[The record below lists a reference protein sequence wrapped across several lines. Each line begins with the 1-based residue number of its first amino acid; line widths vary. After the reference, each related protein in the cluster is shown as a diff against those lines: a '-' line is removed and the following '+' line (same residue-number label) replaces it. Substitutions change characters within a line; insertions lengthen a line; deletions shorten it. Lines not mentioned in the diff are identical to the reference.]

1 MTTYYIH
8 PAEGHDGNNGLK
20 KEHPWK
26 GFAPVAQV
34 LLQPGDRIEVLAPGA
49 LHHTIHLRGGG
60 TAALP
65 VRLHFAPGRY
75 DLYPD
80 GMTTRKY
87 NISNAN
93 SAPDEA
99 KTIAILGE
107 QARHI
112 CIEGRGAKMVCRGK
126 MIELCLDRSEN
137 VSVSGLTFD
146 YCRPTVSEFSVLAAT
161 PETADLA
168 VHPDST
174 YRVNN
179 GKIIW
184 VGEGWEYTTG
194 LAQELIPETEEVW
207 RRSDPIRDLR
217 IEDLKPGLI
226 RAHGTH
232 DMKRGRIFQLRD
244 TFRDCVGV
252 FMSLSRDVILQN
264 VQFAFMHG
272 MGVLCQFT
280 ENIVLDQVT
289 IAPETASGRT
299 TAAWADC
306 AHFSGCRG
314 KITARNCVFCG
325 AHDDAINIH
334 GTHLRI
340 VEQVDTCQIRVA
352 FMHDQT
358 YGFQAF
364 YPGDQIEYVHADTLA
379 GFGIGQVKAVKMLN
393 PKEQLLTL
401 EEPVPAA
408 WCENDVVE
416 NVTWTPEVEISG
428 CQVKR
433 IPTRGFLLT
442 TRRKVEVSNN
452 TFSHLHMNGIHIES
466 DAEGW
471 FESGSV
477 RDMTIAKNSFVKC
490 KGPAIRISPHNS
502 KSNPAVHRNIEIRE
516 NEFILIDGQVAV
528 EAGGTT
534 GLRVVG
540 NRIRSDAA
548 ISTDAAIQIQ
558 NCGDVKIDS
567 NQIVSISDQDF

>member
-1 MTTYYIH
+1 MTIYYIH
-8 PAEGHDGNNGLK
+8 PAKGHDGNEGLAQ
-20 KEHPWK
+20 EYPWK
-26 GFAPVAQV
+26 GFAPLAQV
-34 LLQPGDRIEVLAPGA
+34 ALQPGDRIEVLAPGA
-49 LHHTIHLRGGG
+49 LQHTIHLRGGG

-75 DLYPD
+75 DLYPAC
-80 GMTTRKY
+80 MTMRKY

-99 KTIAILGE
+99 KTIAILVE
-107 QARHI
+107 QAHHI

-126 MIELCLDRSEN
+126 MIEICLDRSKN

-146 YCRPTVSEFSVLAAT
+146 YYRPTVSEFSVIDT
-161 PETADLA
+161 KPGRADLA

-217 IEDLKPGLI
+217 MEELKPGLV

-232 DMKRGRIFQLRD
+232 DMKPGRIFQIRD

-252 FMSLSRDVILQN
+252 FMNLSRDVILQN
-264 VQFAFMHG
+264 LHFAFMHG
-272 MGVLCQFT
+272 MGLLCQFT

-289 IAPETASGRT
+289 IAPEAASGRT
-299 TAAWADC
+299 AAAWADC
-306 AHFSGCRG
+306 THFSGCRG
-314 KITARNCVFCG
+314 KIIVRDCVFCG

-340 VEQVDTCQIRVA
+340 VEQVDTGQIRVA

-379 GFGIGQVKAVKMLN
+379 GFGTGQVKAVKMLN

-401 EEPVPAA
+401 DESVPST
-408 WCENDVVE
+408 WRENDVIE

-428 CQVKR
+428 CQVTR
-433 IPTRGFLLT
+433 LPTRGFLLT
-442 TRRKVEVSNN
+442 TPRKVEVSNN
-452 TFSHLHMNGIHIES
+452 TFSHLHMNGINIES

-471 FESGSV
+471 FESGCV
-477 RDMTIAKNSFVKC
+477 RDMTIARNSFVKC
-490 KGPAIRISPHNS
+490 KGAAIRISPHNS

-516 NEFILIDGQVAV
+516 NEFVLIDGQPAV

-540 NRIRSDAA
+540 NRLYSNAA
-548 ISTDAAIQIQ
+548 VSADAAIQIQ
-558 NCGDVKIDS
+558 NCGDVKIDG
-567 NQIVSISDQDF
+567 NQNCMQKGK